1 MTGFITEFRSI
12 PWNARGRLVGRILTG
27 TLMVLLLT
35 SPAWI
40 EGVVFKA
47 VGQ

>member
-1 MTGFITEFRSI
+1 MSLVSEFNAI
-12 PWNARGRLVGRILTG
+12 PWNARGRKVGRILTG
-27 TLMVLLLT
+27 TFLLLALT

-47 VGQ
+47 VGR